1 MGKER
6 FFMTKAF
13 SDLDMFDNS
22 DINNDPMAAIFE
34 LNLGDFLTE
43 HLISKDLAGKIKTS
57 VEDKIPRLKNQL
69 KELISIYSLNNTLS
83 LLGFETDEDF
93 VIYNSIAKTMKQ
105 MLDADMC
112 HIYLTK
118 ENISTIESKNDLI
131 MVGTSLE
138 GIDLEKL
145 HSFGFE
151 LSEKCVQTSAFLEQK
166 SYYLKGEDAKKA
178 KLYKELNE
186 DKIQLM
192 LCTPMS
198 SNTGNVG
205 VICIESNNAKDFS
218 PEYIKLVEVT
228 SRIFV
233 TSMNLQ
239 KLIEQTQFLIDDEE
253 VSPSELTHIRAE
265 LTAIIGDISDE
276 QQMFVEALADAA
288 DKKGQHKEHC
298 RKVAQTAREIA
309 RYLELNE
316 KTNDLIYY
324 AGLLQNIGKVALSE
338 EIFTKKDKLSSDE
351 WQKLRNHPNVGVS
364 LLMNINFLSEVIP
377 YIHYHKELWN
387 GEGEPEGL
395 VGNSIPFGSRI
406 IAVADAYVALT
417 SERPYRKALSP
428 NETIEILKKEAGIK
442 WDPIIVDAIEH
453 LKEE

>member
-1 MGKER
+1 MA
-6 FFMTKAF
+6 KAF

-22 DINNDPMAAIFE
+22 DLNNDPMDAIFE

-43 HLISKDLAGKIKTS
+43 HLISKDLASKIKTS
-57 VEDKIPRLKNQL
+57 VSDKIPRLKNQL
-69 KELISIYSLNNTLS
+69 KELISIYSLDNTLS
-83 LLGFETDEDF
+83 LLGFSNDEDF

-112 HIYLTK
+112 HIYLAK
-118 ENISTIESKNDLI
+118 DNMKLVESVNDLI
-131 MVGTSLE
+131 MVGTSMENMELDK
-138 GIDLEKL
+138 I
-145 HSFGFE
+145 HSFGFRLDE
-151 LSEKCVQTSAFLEQK
+151 NCIQAKAFMEQE
-166 SYYLKGEDAKKA
+166 SYYLKGEDVKKA
-178 KLYKELNE
+178 KLNPELGE
-186 DKIQLM
+186 DKTNIM
-192 LCTPMS
+192 LCVPMS

-205 VICIESNNAKDFS
+205 VICIEREASKDFLA
-218 PEYIKLVEVT
+218 EYIKLVEVT

-239 KLIEQTQFLIDDEE
+239 KLIEQTQFLIDDED
-253 VSPSELTHIRAE
+253 VTPSELTNMRAE

-288 DKKGQHKEHC
+288 DTKGQHKEHC
-298 RKVAQTAREIA
+298 RKVAQTSREIA

-338 EIFTKKDKLSSDE
+338 EIFTKKEKLSSED

-364 LLMNINFLSEVIP
+364 LLMNINFLSEIIP
-377 YIHYHKELWN
+377 YVHYHKERWD
-387 GEGEPEGL
+387 GQGEPEGL

-406 IAVADAYVALT
+406 IAVADAYQALT
-417 SERPYRKALSP
+417 SKRPYREPLSH
-428 NETIEILKKEAGIK
+428 EEAVAILKKEATIK
-442 WDPIIVDAIEH
+442 WDPIVVDAVEH
-453 LKEE
+453 LYSK

>member
-1 MGKER
+1 
-6 FFMTKAF
+6 MTKAF

-22 DINNDPMAAIFE
+22 DINNDPMEAIFE

-43 HLISKDLAGKIKTS
+43 HLISKDLADKIKTS
-57 VEDKIPRLKNQL
+57 VDDKVPRLKNQL

-83 LLGFETDEDF
+83 LLGFNADEDF

-105 MLDADMC
+105 MLDADVC

-118 ENISTIESKNDLI
+118 ENIHNIESNNDLV
-131 MVGTSLE
+131 MVGTSVEDLP
-138 GIDLEKL
+138 LEKL
-145 HSFGFE
+145 HSFGFTLDE
-151 LSEKCVQTSAFLEQK
+151 DCIQTSAFLNQK
-166 SYYLKGEDAKKA
+166 SYYLKGEEVKKA
-178 KLYKELNE
+178 KLHPELNE
-186 DKIQLM
+186 NEVKLL
-192 LCTPMS
+192 LCSPMA

-205 VICIESNNAKDFS
+205 VLCIESNKDKDFS

-228 SRIFV
+228 SKIFV

-239 KLIEQTQFLIDDEE
+239 KLIEQTQMLLDDEDA
-253 VSPSELTHIRAE
+253 SPSELTHIRAE

-288 DKKGQHKEHC
+288 DTKGQHKEHC
-298 RKVAQTAREIA
+298 RKVAQTSREIA

-338 EIFTKKDKLSSDE
+338 EIFTKKEKLSSEE

-377 YIHYHKELWN
+377 YIHYHKERWD
-387 GEGEPEGL
+387 GQGEPEGL
-395 VGNSIPFGSRI
+395 TGNSIPFGSRI
-406 IAVADAYVALT
+406 IAVADAFVALT
-417 SERPYRKALSP
+417 SERPYRAPLSAT
-428 NETIEILKKEAGIK
+428 EAIEILKKEAKIK
-442 WDPIIVDAIEH
+442 WDPIIVDAVEH
-453 LKEE
+453 LKKD

>member
-1 MGKER
+1 
-6 FFMTKAF
+6 MTKSF

-22 DINNDPMAAIFE
+22 DINNDPMEAIFE

-43 HLISKDLAGKIKTS
+43 HLISKDLASKIKTS
-57 VEDKIPRLKNQL
+57 VADKIPRLKNQL
-69 KELISIYSLNNTLS
+69 KELISIYSLDNTLS
-83 LLGFETDEDF
+83 LLGFNNDEDF

-105 MLDADMC
+105 MLDADFC

-118 ENISTIESKNDLI
+118 DNVKNVKTDNNLI
-131 MVGTSLE
+131 MVGTSIE
-138 GIDLEKL
+138 NANLEKL
-145 HSFGFE
+145 HSFGFKLDE
-151 LSEKCVQTSAFLEQK
+151 NCIQAKAFIEQQ
-166 SYYLKGEDAKKA
+166 SYYLKNEEVKTA
-178 KLYKELNE
+178 KLNPELGE

-205 VICIESNNAKDFS
+205 VICIERTTVKDFL

-239 KLIEQTQFLIDDEE
+239 KLIEQTQVLLDDVE
-253 VSPSELTHIRAE
+253 VSPSDLTNMRAE

-276 QQMFVEALADAA
+276 QQLFVEALADAA
-288 DKKGQHKEHC
+288 DTKGQHKEHC
-298 RKVAQTAREIA
+298 KKVAKTAREVA

-338 EIFTKKDKLSSDE
+338 ELFTKKEKLSPEE
-351 WQKLRNHPNVGVS
+351 WKKLRNHPNVGVS
-364 LLMNINFLSEVIP
+364 LLMNINFLSEIIP
-377 YIHYHKELWN
+377 YIHYHKERWD
-387 GEGEPEGL
+387 GQGEPEGL
-395 VGNSIPFGSRI
+395 KGNSIPFGSRI
-406 IAVADAYVALT
+406 IAVSDAYQALT
-417 SERPYRKALSP
+417 SKRPYREPLSH
-428 NETIEILKKEAGIK
+428 EEAVKILKEEAGVK

-453 LKEE
+453 IYNK

>member
-1 MGKER
+1 MAKER
-6 FFMTKAF
+6 FFMKKAF

-22 DINNDPMAAIFE
+22 DINNDPMEAIFE

-43 HLISKDLAGKIKTS
+43 HLISKDLASKIKTS

-118 ENISTIESKNDLI
+118 ENINSIDSKNDLI
-131 MVGTSLE
+131 MVGTSIENMELDK
-138 GIDLEKL
+138 I

-151 LSEKCVQTSAFLEQK
+151 LSENCAQTSAFLDHK
-166 SYYLKGEDAKKA
+166 SYYLKGEEVKKA
-178 KLYKELNE
+178 KLHAGLNE
-186 DKIQLM
+186 GKVQLM

-205 VICIESNNAKDFS
+205 VICIESDKARDFS
-218 PEYIKLVEVT
+218 AEYIKLVEVT

-239 KLIEQTQFLIDDEE
+239 KLIEQTQFLIDDED
-253 VSPSELTHIRAE
+253 VTPSELTHIRAE

-298 RKVAQTAREIA
+298 KKVAQTSREIA

-338 EIFTKKDKLSSDE
+338 EIFTKKEKLSSDE

-377 YIHYHKELWN
+377 YIHYHKERWD
-387 GEGEPEGL
+387 GQGEPEGL

-417 SERPYRKALSP
+417 SERPYRKPLSP
-428 NETIEILKKEAGIK
+428 NEAIEILEKESTIK
-442 WDPIIVDAIEH
+442 WDPIIVDAVKH
-453 LKEE
+453 LKKN

>member
-1 MGKER
+1 
-6 FFMTKAF
+6 MTKAF

-22 DINNDPMAAIFE
+22 DMNNDPMEAIFE

-43 HLISKDLAGKIKTS
+43 HLISKDLASKIKTS

-69 KELISIYSLNNTLS
+69 KELISIYSLDNTLS
-83 LLGFETDEDF
+83 LLGFSNDEDF

-105 MLDADMC
+105 MLDADFC

-118 ENISTIESKNDLI
+118 ENIKSVKTENDLV
-131 MVGTSLE
+131 MVGTSIE
-138 GIDLEKL
+138 NTSLEKL
-145 HSFGFE
+145 HSFGFTLDE
-151 LSEKCVQTSAFLEQK
+151 NCAQAQSFLEQR
-166 SYYLKGEDAKKA
+166 SFYIKGDDVKKA
-178 KLYKELNE
+178 KLNPELGE
-186 DKIQLM
+186 DQIKLL

-205 VICIESNNAKDFS
+205 VICIERMTTKDFL

-239 KLIEQTQFLIDDEE
+239 KLIEQTQLLLDDED
-253 VSPSELTHIRAE
+253 VSPSELTNMRAE

-288 DKKGQHKEHC
+288 DTKGQHKAHC
-298 RKVAQTAREIA
+298 KKVAQTAREIA

-338 EIFTKKDKLSSDE
+338 ELFTKKEKLSSDE

-364 LLMNINFLSEVIP
+364 LLMNINFLSEIIP
-377 YIHYHKELWN
+377 YIHYHKERWD
-387 GEGEPEGL
+387 GQGEPEGL
-395 VGNSIPFGSRI
+395 KGNSIPFGSRI
-406 IAVADAYVALT
+406 IAVSDAYQALT
-417 SERPYRKALSP
+417 SKRPYREPMSHQDAIAVL
-428 NETIEILKKEAGIK
+428 EKEAGVK

-453 LKEE
+453 LYNK

>member
-1 MGKER
+1 
-6 FFMTKAF
+6 MTKSF

-22 DINNDPMAAIFE
+22 DINNDPMEAIFE

-43 HLISKDLAGKIKTS
+43 HLISKDLASKIKTS

-69 KELISIYSLNNTLS
+69 KELISIYSLDNTLS
-83 LLGFETDEDF
+83 LLGFNNDEDF

-105 MLDADMC
+105 MLDADFC

-118 ENISTIESKNDLI
+118 DNVKTLETDKDLV

-138 GIDLEKL
+138 DVKLEKI
-145 HSFGFE
+145 HSFGFKAE
-151 LSEKCVQTSAFLEQK
+151 DNCAQVKAFLDQQ
-166 SYYLKGEDAKKA
+166 SFYLKGEELKDAK
-178 KLYKELNE
+178 LNPELCE

-198 SNTGNVG
+198 SNTGDVG
-205 VICIESNNAKDFS
+205 VICVERLSSKDFLK
-218 PEYIKLVEVT
+218 EYIKLVEVT

-253 VSPSELTHIRAE
+253 VAPSDLTNIRAE

-276 QQMFVEALADAA
+276 QQQFVEALADAA
-288 DKKGQHKEHC
+288 DTKGQHKEHC
-298 RKVAQTAREIA
+298 KKVAKTAREVA

-338 EIFTKKDKLSSDE
+338 ELFTKKEKLSTDE
-351 WQKLRNHPNVGVS
+351 WKKLRNHPNVGVS
-364 LLMNINFLSEVIP
+364 LLMNINFLSEIIP
-377 YIHYHKELWN
+377 YIHYHKERWD
-387 GEGEPEGL
+387 GQGEPEGL
-395 VGNSIPFGSRI
+395 KGNSIPFGSRI
-406 IAVADAYVALT
+406 IAVSDAYQALT
-417 SERPYRKALSP
+417 SKRPYREPLSH
-428 NETIEILKKEAGIK
+428 EEAVKILKEEAGVK

-453 LKEE
+453 IYNK